1 MLEDKSKKVPE
12 GVEEI
17 DEEELDLV
25 AGGVSREVWD
35 SYTVEQKQQAR
46 LQSILALRKG
56 EACTTVITE
65 E

>member
-25 AGGVSREVWD
+25 AGGA
-35 SYTVEQKQQAR
+35 YTDEEWAAMTTEERKAAQIR
-46 LQSILALRKG
+46 SILAMNQRKPC
-56 EACTTVITE
+56 ELQ
-65 E
+65 